1 MPRYMTRQGDSMR
14 LTPFAPG
21 LFNEKPLNLENTTS
35 SVLSVL
41 LSIYDN
47 IVVLYSFQKVPFQ
60 ILHDFPY
67 VECRMNLAILGKGG
81 HVSEKQAFTASTDYL

>member
-47 IVVLYSFQKVPFQ
+47 IVVLYSFQKVLQ
-60 ILHDFPY
+60 KNNTLSA
-67 VECRMNLAILGKGG
+67 VAGNLK
-81 HVSEKQAFTASTDYL
+81 